1 MKVNNLIEAT
11 HDDLTIIFEEL
22 TSSHGVRAVAAW
34 QALCEP
40 DVSYAL
46 DDEEAPY
53 EFRHAV
59 GTDIGWKAAQEGL
72 DPNGDIPRYVAYMRL
87 HAALGADWPE
97 GALRRYLQVDK
108 GLDRLESEMVAQ
120 AMWSVAVERYEE
132 VRESLPREED
142 QLEELASFGE
152 FA

>member
-1 MKVNNLIEAT
+1 MNVNNLIEAT
-11 HDDLTIIFEEL
+11 RDDLTIFFEEL
-22 TSSHGVRAVAAW
+22 TSSRGVRAVAAW

-59 GTDIGWKAAQEGL
+59 GTDIGWEAAQEGL
-72 DPNGDIPRYVAYMRL
+72 DPNGDIPRYVVYMRL

-97 GALRRYLQVDK
+97 NALRRYLQIEK

-120 AMWSVAVERYEE
+120 VMWSVAVERYEQ
-132 VRESLPREED
+132 VRELLPREEEP
-142 QLEELASFGE
+142 EEAT
-152 FA
+152 A

>member
-1 MKVNNLIEAT
+1 MNVNNLIEAAR
-11 HDDLTIIFEEL
+11 DDLTILFEEL
-22 TSSHGVRAVAAW
+22 TSSRGVRAVAAW

-40 DVSYAL
+40 DVSYPL

-59 GTDIGWKAAQEGL
+59 GTDIGWEAAQEGL
-72 DPNGDIPRYVAYMRL
+72 DPNGDIPRYVVYMRL

-97 GALRRYLQVDK
+97 NAPRRYLQVEK

-120 AMWSVAVERYEE
+120 VMWSVAVERYEQ
-132 VRESLPREED
+132 VRESLPREEEF
-142 QLEELASFGE
+142 EEAT
-152 FA
+152 A

>member
-1 MKVNNLIEAT
+1 MNVNNLIEAAR
-11 HDDLTIIFEEL
+11 DDLTILFEEL
-22 TSSHGVRAVAAW
+22 TSPRGVRAVAAW

-59 GTDIGWKAAQEGL
+59 GTDIGWEAAQEGL
-72 DPNGDIPRYVAYMRL
+72 DPNGDILRYVVYMRL

-97 GALRRYLQVDK
+97 NALRRYLQVEK
-108 GLDRLESEMVAQ
+108 GWTALSPRRWLRSCGASQ
-120 AMWSVAVERYEE
+120 SNAMRRCASRCR
-132 VRESLPREED
+132 VRKNSRTRR
-142 QLEELASFGE
+142 
-152 FA
+152 

>member
-1 MKVNNLIEAT
+1 MNVNNLIEASR
-11 HDDLTIIFEEL
+11 DDLTILFEEL
-22 TSSHGVRAVAAW
+22 ASSRGVRAVAAW

-59 GTDIGWKAAQEGL
+59 GTDIGWEAAQEGL
-72 DPNGDIPRYVAYMRL
+72 DPNGDIPQYVVYMRL

-97 GALRRYLQVDK
+97 SALRRYLQVEK
-108 GLDRLESEMVAQ
+108 GLDRLESETVAQ
-120 AMWSVAVERYEE
+120 VMWSVAVERYEA
-132 VRESLPREED
+132 VRESLPREE
-142 QLEELASFGE
+142 ELADE
-152 FA
+152 EVA